1 MFLSRDQRQL
11 ADSLAKGRIAL
22 NIGLTYYTF
31 LPFIKAGLP
40 VKPLPDMKEGT
51 YTSCGS
57 SALSVVTGSGV
68 DCAGFEEI

>member
-1 MFLSRDQRQL
+1 
-11 ADSLAKGRIAL
+11 
-22 NIGLTYYTF
+22 